1 MFVDLNLMRRN
12 MVNWQLLPN
21 NIDNPRLITA
31 YSELPRENFVG
42 PQDAARAY
50 ADASMVLQEG
60 RHIIRPLALAKLI
73 QWLAPESAMKVLD
86 VGAGYGYAS
95 ALLSFIVREVVA
107 LEDTLL
113 FPALKDHIDSAD
125 IPSIHAVCNSLD
137 NGAPAEAPFD
147 AILIAYEVDQVPP
160 KLFDQ
165 LKEGGRLITCIKVG
179 EMAKSLATLYTK
191 GSHGVTSVVMG
202 ELPAPHLN
210 LNLDA
215 ANESRFTF

>member
-21 NIDNPRLITA
+21 NIENPRLITA
-31 YSELPRENFVG
+31 YSELPRENFVD
-42 PQDAARAY
+42 PQDASRAY
-50 ADASMVLQEG
+50 ADASMNLPEG

-73 QWLAPESAMKVLD
+73 QWLAPEPSMKVLD

-95 ALLSFIVREVVA
+95 AILSFIVREVIA

-113 FPALKDHIDSAD
+113 FPALKDHLDAAD
-125 IPSIHAVCNSLD
+125 ISSIHGVCNSLD
-137 NGAPAEAPFD
+137 QGAPGEAPFD
-147 AILIAYEVDQVPP
+147 AILIAYEIESVPS

-165 LKEGGRLITCIKVG
+165 LKEGGKLIACIKAG
-179 EMAKSLATLYTK
+179 EMAKSSATLYTK
-191 GSHGVTSVVMG
+191 GAHGVTSLVMG

-210 LNLDA
+210 LN
-215 ANESRFTF
+215 ANDTYESKFTF